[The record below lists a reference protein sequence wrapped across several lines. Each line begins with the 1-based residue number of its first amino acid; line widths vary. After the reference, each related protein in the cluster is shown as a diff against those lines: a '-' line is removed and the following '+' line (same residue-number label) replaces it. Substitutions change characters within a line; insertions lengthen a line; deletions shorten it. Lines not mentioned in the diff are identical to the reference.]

1 MILPELSGRIIMRAL
16 IALALM
22 AAGGSAFSS
31 PVYKC
36 VDAQGRTTFSQAACP
51 GAAATEQIRVPDNR
65 IGGTLGP
72 SAEEARLQQ
81 ELREL
86 RIERQEIERRYE
98 RAIKDFENEPC
109 KTFNATALRTE
120 IVRRNVVVG
129 MTRADAIRAWGQP
142 TRVNGWQYVYRWAKG
157 GSSYFYIEN
166 GCVDSVDGVYG
177 GRAL

>member
-1 MILPELSGRIIMRAL
+1 MRAL

-51 GAAATEQIRVPDNR
+51 GAAATEELRVPDNR

-81 ELREL
+81 RLREL
-86 RIERQEIERRYE
+86 RIERQEIERRYANALQEIE
-98 RAIKDFENEPC
+98 RGPC
-109 KTFNATALRTE
+109 KTFSDTALRTE
-120 IVRRNVVVG
+120 IVKRNVVVG
-129 MTRADAIRAWGQP
+129 MTREDAIRAWGRP
-142 TRVNGWQYVYRWAKG
+142 TRVNGRQHVYWWAKG
-157 GSSYFYIEN
+157 GSSYFYIEK
-166 GCVDSVDGVYG
+166 GCVDRVDGVYG